1 MKNIET
7 ETRRMNV
14 VIRSRQQWDGTEVTY
29 HRGNGGMYSGPS
41 LSSNLS
47 EMQDLNK
54 IRPGWF

>member
-1 MKNIET
+1 
-7 ETRRMNV
+7 MNV

-29 HRGNGGMYSGPS
+29 HRANGGMYSGPS
-41 LSSNLS
+41 YPS

>member
-7 ETRRMNV
+7 ETGHMNV

-29 HRGNGGMYSGPS
+29 HRGNGVYSG
-41 LSSNLS
+41 SSFSTNLS

-54 IRPGWF
+54 IRPGRF